1 MRKNN
6 LEKHIPMIRQ
16 QLWNICLSIKKSNP
30 KLHKALV
37 KDLIK
42 LETER
47 KIKKKIIADFFYR
60 KIKFRGRNFL

>member
-1 MRKNN
+1 MLKNN
-6 LEKHIPMIRQ
+6 LEKHIPMIRK

-30 KLHKALV
+30 KLHKKLF

-47 KIKKKIIADFFYR
+47 KK
-60 KIKFRGRNFL
+60 

>member
-1 MRKNN
+1 LKSGGSSIYSPHNRKEKMLKNN
-6 LEKHIPMIRQ
+6 LEKHIPMIRK

-47 KIKKKIIADFFYR
+47 KK
-60 KIKFRGRNFL
+60 